1 MTYHLTFNQAEVV
14 NFLDGSLLVIA
25 GAGSGK
31 THVLTERVRNLVLHK
46 KGHYR
51 VLALTFTNKAA
62 IEMKERLKDIKD
74 LGNKAFIGTI
84 HNFCMD
90 ILSTRGEVV
99 GINHDF
105 HIFGSE
111 QDRMDVLKQVIE
123 SSPQL
128 QNYFHQQSNQKGFL
142 LRRIL
147 DYISRQKRQLIPP
160 LTNEIL
166 SSSFQ
171 DEEKMF
177 SYVYREYD
185 NLLRSQ
191 NALDYDDLI
200 FLTYRIFTERPAIA
214 RFYQKLYKYLC
225 IDEAQDL
232 NYSQY
237 QLIKA
242 FCGGNYKNI
251 MMVGDPNQAIFGFIG
266 ASSNYMSENFKFD
279 FNPKVIYLN
288 ENFRSAESI
297 VKVAKKLEPTM
308 QTNTTLP
315 IKGAV
320 ELKKFNNEL
329 EEAQWVFENIKYLFN
344 NGHPEI
350 QSSIPFANM
359 AVLGRNRYVLSNLEK
374 LLKNEGIPYYTK
386 LSDSFESESEFIKAF
401 ELGVRLIINPA
412 DRLHLQQLL
421 NLLDMSELFESIYA
435 DKYESGIELLNQI
448 AKEIKGEWLSHFNIL
463 NKTLSE
469 LTIKQPKFN
478 NSLQSL
484 ISYSKQRWNK
494 DEEILSLV
502 INDLNMWK
510 EKWDSYVRQTNI
522 DSRNL
527 IQFRNQVS
535 MGLSQTPKEGIALLT
550 IHTSKGLEFDV
561 VHIMGMC
568 DGTFPD
574 YRAIKLGEEGL
585 EEEKHNAFV
594 AVTRARR
601 VVYMTYPTV
610 KQFSWGNKV
619 QQPSRFL
626 LTMGLI

>member
-1 MTYHLTFNQAEVV
+1 MTYHLTLNQEEVV

-74 LGNKAFIGTI
+74 LGNKTFIGTI

-142 LRRIL
+142 RRIL
-147 DYISRQKRQLIPP
+147 DYISRQKRQLVPP

-166 SSSFQ
+166 SSSSQ
-171 DEEKMF
+171 DEEKVF

-242 FCGGNYKNI
+242 FCGENYKNI

-266 ASSNYMSENFKFD
+266 ASSNYMSQNFKFD

-350 QSSIPFANM
+350 QSSIPFENM

-374 LLKNEGIPYYTK
+374 LLKNEDIPYYTK

-421 NLLDMSELFESIYA
+421 NLLGMSELFESIYA

-494 DEEILSLV
+494 DDEVLSLV

-610 KQFSWGNKV
+610 KQFSWGSKV

>member
-1 MTYHLTFNQAEVV
+1 MTYHLTFNQEEVV

-74 LGNKAFIGTI
+74 LGNKTFIGTI

-147 DYISRQKRQLIPP
+147 DYISGQKRQLVSP

-171 DEEKMF
+171 DEEKVF

-242 FCGGNYKNI
+242 FCGENYKNI

-266 ASSNYMSENFKFD
+266 ASSNYMSESFKFD

-320 ELKKFNNEL
+320 ELKQFNNEL
-329 EEAQWVFENIKYLFN
+329 EEAQWVFENIKHLFN

-350 QSSIPFANM
+350 QSSIPFENM

-421 NLLDMSELFESIYA
+421 NLLGMSEFFESIYA

-469 LTIKQPKFN
+469 LTMKQPKFN

-484 ISYSKQRWNK
+484 ISYSKQRWDK
-494 DEEILSLV
+494 DDEVLSLV

-535 MGLSQTPKEGIALLT
+535 MGLSQTPREGIALLT